1 MVTFIKLRFLRIRPM
16 NTISAKKKIVLI
28 SGASGGLGRELVKIF
43 ANKGFYVIALDRV
56 NFDFTYIENSGQV
69 ISKTVDITDENMI
82 RAIREELDLD
92 NSGLDILISAAGIYD
107 TYPLTEAEPSL
118 FSNMIKVNLMG
129 TVNLVQGLLRPLV
142 RNKGRIIVIS
152 SESYKIQA
160 LFQPYMISKASLEAY
175 CIAARQELALKG
187 VRLSVVRPGAINTP
201 LLNWMKSPVMV
212 ERFHFYQKELRLSW
226 DRSLKM
232 VGRISS
238 PESVALKIFKVAT
251 TNRPRRVYL
260 INNDPRLRFVSLLPG
275 SLIDLAVKKLFH
287 NR

>member
-1 MVTFIKLRFLRIRPM
+1 M

>member
-1 MVTFIKLRFLRIRPM
+1 M

-201 LLNWMKSPVMV
+201 LLNWMKSPDMV
-212 ERFHFYQKELRLSW
+212 DRFHFYQKELRLSW